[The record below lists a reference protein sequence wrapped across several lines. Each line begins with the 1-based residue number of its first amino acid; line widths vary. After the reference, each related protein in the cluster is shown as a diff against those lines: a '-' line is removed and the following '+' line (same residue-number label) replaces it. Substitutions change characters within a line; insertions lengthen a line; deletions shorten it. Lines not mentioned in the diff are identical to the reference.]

1 MSHRALADVV
11 SSQHL
16 ADQNSLIAQG
26 LDSTMESTL
35 SPQFIVTDTY
45 GTRSSTTL
53 WFDAQ
58 AQASWLE
65 QSFNAQGVL
74 HEVQHKE
81 IRLDER

>member
-1 MSHRALADVV
+1 
-11 SSQHL
+11 
-16 ADQNSLIAQG
+16 
-26 LDSTMESTL
+26 MESTL

-65 QSFNAQGVL
+65 MSFNAQGVL

-81 IRLDER
+81 ISLGER

>member
-1 MSHRALADVV
+1 V
-11 SSQHL
+11 SSQQL

-53 WFDAQ
+53 WFDAK

-65 QSFNAQGVL
+65 LSFNAQGVL
-74 HEVQHKE
+74 REVQHKE
-81 IRLDER
+81 MSLADR